1 VIRTTFTEETE
12 TDLFGEQAVLCGG
25 TTALVQAGFEVLTE
39 AGYAPEVAYFECLHE
54 LKLIVDLMYEG
65 GIARMRYSVSDT
77 AEYGDVTRGPRIIDE
92 RVKNEMRRILGEIQS
107 GEFAREWIAE
117 DDAGRPNFSKLR
129 EQGAQHP
136 IEETGRK
143 LRSMMSW
150 VDRPITE
157 TA

>member
-1 VIRTTFTEETE
+1 
-12 TDLFGEQAVLCGG
+12 
-25 TTALVQAGFEVLTE
+25 
-39 AGYAPEVAYFECLHE
+39 
-54 LKLIVDLMYEG
+54 MYEG

-77 AEYGDVTRGPRIIDE
+77 AEYGDYSRGPRIIDS
-92 RVKNEMRRILGEIQS
+92 RVKDEMRRILAEIRS

-117 DDAGRPNFSKLR
+117 DDAGRPNFTKWR
-129 EQGAQHP
+129 EESAAHP

-143 LRSMMSW
+143 LRGMMSW